1 MICALYTVKSL
12 FFLLLL
18 REAKLLKEHPFNNP
32 KKYPKDFSILHL
44 SMYLHDGFITPHRV
58 KDGAFL
64 RTLINMY
71 LPDRL
76 EELI

>member
-1 MICALYTVKSL
+1 MICALYIVKSL
-12 FFLLLL
+12 LLSLL
-18 REAKLLKEHPFNNP
+18 REAKLLKEHPSNNP
-32 KKYPKDFSILHL
+32 KEYPKDFSILHL
-44 SMYLHDGFITPHRV
+44 SMYLHDGFITPHWV

-71 LPDRL
+71 SPDRL

>member
-1 MICALYTVKSL
+1 MICAMHIVKPHL
-12 FFLLLL
+12 LLLL
-18 REAKLLKEHPFNNP
+18 RKTNLLEEQPSNHPKAHPEDVF
-32 KKYPKDFSILHL
+32 ILHL
-44 SMYLHDGFITPHRV
+44 SMYLHDEFMAPHWV

-71 LPDRL
+71 SPDRL